1 MFSKVILVLFTGAIL
16 VISGIYFTYNSSY
29 QDSFQA
35 RFYYFV
41 GNYKKAHELA
51 QEAYRQDQYNK
62 MAATVLAQSK
72 IALEY
77 ANFIQLGSRYL
88 KKIEK
93 ISVKKSYSSDDK
105 IRIKMMCQ
113 IVLGEYKKLSPTK
126 LTNQDLIENSKKVND
141 KFAQLYKELF

>member
-1 MFSKVILVLFTGAIL
+1 MLSKVILVLFVGMIL

-41 GNYKKAHELA
+41 GNYTKAYELA
-51 QEAYRQDQYNK
+51 QEAYHQDQYNK
-62 MAATVLAQSK
+62 MASTVLAQSK
-72 IALEY
+72 IALAYE
-77 ANFIQLGSRYL
+77 NFIQLGSNYL
-88 KKIEK
+88 EKIEN
-93 ISVKKSYSSDDK
+93 ISTKKKYSNDDK

-113 IVLGEYKKLSPTK
+113 IVLGEYEKLSPTK
-126 LTNQDLIENSKKVND
+126 LTNQDLIENSKKIND